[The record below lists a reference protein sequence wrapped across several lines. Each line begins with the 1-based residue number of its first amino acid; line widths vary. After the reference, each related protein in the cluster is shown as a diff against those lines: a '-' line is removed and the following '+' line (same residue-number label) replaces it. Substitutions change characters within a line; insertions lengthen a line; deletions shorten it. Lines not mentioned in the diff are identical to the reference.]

1 VDPALAPLLW
11 ISMLFSV
18 LHAGSEIYHAT
29 GNEPK
34 FLDGP
39 TSSEYLRTAGSAL
52 VTGKYHQARPYSVE
66 AVFLYGLCKFWRRE
80 DTDME
85 SWMIMG
91 VAARL
96 AMKMGYH
103 RDPRH
108 LKNISPFEGEMRRR
122 VFFAVEGLDLVL
134 SFQAGLPATIHEEDC
149 DTVPPR
155 NLLDTDFDEDF
166 KALPESR
173 QPIDPTPMLY
183 CKCKLQQMQLLHR
196 VSRHALSC
204 KTPTYEETMKLD
216 RELHDMHAKIP
227 PIMRIGPLSSTV
239 TENPSVM
246 VNRLNIELAHLRCVF
261 ILHRTYL
268 SYDKSNPNFDY
279 SRRKC
284 TEAALQT
291 LNYEAELHSACQPG
305 RRFYNDKWIISN
317 LILYDFL
324 LAAMILCL
332 DLYESRNKPTA
343 ASLEELEIQIKKYD
357 ALKRSHMIWT
367 SRKCRYRD
375 AQRASS
381 VLAFMLSKVPRP
393 NIPPTLL
400 DPPQMVQSG
409 LHALAHG
416 NNFMESSNSASYPAT
431 EYDSFVH
438 ELTMDSLDYSSV
450 DPLNE
455 IFSKSDPIDWVRPR
469 NSLFV
474 RRLIMTTNV
483 FVESRRSILV

>member
-1 VDPALAPLLW
+1 
-11 ISMLFSV
+11 MLFSI
-18 LHAGSEIYHAT
+18 LHAASEIFQAT

-34 FLDGP
+34 FLEGP

-66 AVFLYGLCKFWRRE
+66 AVFLYAICKVWRRE

-85 SWMIMG
+85 AWMIMG
-91 VAARL
+91 VSARL

-122 VFFAVEGLDLVL
+122 AFCAVEALDLLL
-134 SFQAGLPATIHEEDC
+134 SFQAGLPATIREEDC
-149 DTVPPR
+149 DTAPPR

-173 QPIDPTPMLY
+173 PPTDPTPMLY
-183 CKCKLQQMQLLHR
+183 CNYKHQQVQLLRR

-204 KTPTYEETMKLD
+204 KTPTYEETMNLD
-216 RELHDMHAKIP
+216 RELHDIHAKMP

-239 TENPSVM
+239 RENPTIVIS
-246 VNRLNIELAHLRCVF
+246 RLYIEISHLRCVC
-261 ILHRTYL
+261 ILHRNYL
-268 SYDKSNPNFDY
+268 SYDKSNPTFDY
-279 SRRKC
+279 SRKKC

-305 RRFYNDKWIISN
+305 RRFYNDRWIISN
-317 LILYDFL
+317 MILYDFL

-332 DLYESRNKPTA
+332 DLYESCNKSTA

-357 ALKRSHMIWT
+357 ALKHSHMIWT
-367 SRKCRYRD
+367 SRKGRSRD
-375 AQRASS
+375 AQRASN
-381 VLAFMLSKVPRP
+381 VLAFMLSKVPSP
-393 NIPPTLL
+393 NIPSTLL
-400 DPPQMVQSG
+400 NPPQMVQSE
-409 LHALAHG
+409 LPALVHG
-416 NNFMESSNSASYPAT
+416 NDSMESSNSASYPTT

-438 ELTMDSLDYSSV
+438 ELTMDNYALDYSSV

-469 NSLFV
+469 NSSFV

-483 FVESRRSILV
+483 FVESR